1 MRPALGAALFAA
13 TLVGRAAAPGP
24 SLRAASTAE
33 LLEELRRR
41 EAEELGFAPESLPV
55 ASAERPYRV
64 TTASGPP
71 PPSPFAEHS
80 NFICA
85 RSWGEGSYPLPC
97 PRANR
102 DLWRQ
107 PFFRDN
113 FIITGWGGPEIRFR
127 NGSWWNYTR
136 CATSFPPSTPHS
148 WNGAA
153 HFAAGATSWRRSR
166 RPTSISC
173 RG

>member
-41 EAEELGFAPESLPV
+41 EAEELGFAPESLPT

-136 CATSFPPSTPHS
+136 CAG
-148 WNGAA
+148 NY
-153 HFAAGATSWRRSR
+153 
-166 RPTSISC
+166 
-173 RG
+173 